1 MTKIW
6 LSASSDSPPKITQ
19 SRVKRDWM
27 DETYKKH
34 AYQCMPLTVA
44 NVHGWEVQLEE
55 ELVVEW
61 DGHTSVPRILSG
73 ATTKSGRPQAHQSII
88 GIVTFSIGWTF
99 KTEAPY
105 SMWISGSPN
114 YFVDGAVPLTA
125 TIPTWWWPDEFQMNW
140 KITKVGEPVIF
151 PAGMPICFFNIYD
164 DNLLKSVEFET
175 FNRWEDKEFIDKR
188 IRYGNAKAEN
198 SREWIWSKGIKS
210 GVDADGDRIGPTFTG
225 LQTLAEPGV

>member
-1 MTKIW
+1 
-6 LSASSDSPPKITQ
+6 
-19 SRVKRDWM
+19 M
-27 DETYKKH
+27 DETYRKH

-73 ATTKSGRPQAHQSII
+73 ATTKSGRAQVHQSII
-88 GIVTFSIGWTF
+88 GTVTFSIGWTF

-114 YFVDGAVPLTA
+114 YFIDGAVPLTA

-188 IRYGNAKAEN
+188 IRYGNAKVEN

>member
-6 LSASSDSPPKITQ
+6 LSASSDTPPKIAQ

-55 ELVVEW
+55 EIVVEW
-61 DGHTSVPRILSG
+61 DGHTSVPRVLSG
-73 ATTKSGRPQAHQSII
+73 AVTKSGRTQVHQSII
-88 GIVTFSIGWTF
+88 GTVTFSIGWAF

-140 KITKVGEPVIF
+140 KITKVGEPVVF

-175 FNRWEDKEFIDKR
+175 FNRWEDKDFIDKR
-188 IRYGNAKAEN
+188 IKYGNIKAEN

-225 LQTLAEPGV
+225 LPQLNMPE